1 MKHKYLPACLV
12 LSITLAL
19 SACGSDAREP
29 ADYIGIESAKEIAL
43 KSAGLSSDQAEFTTA
58 GLDKK
63 DDIFYY
69 QICFSSDG
77 NEYEY
82 AIDALTGVVIQ
93 GPSDPGIPVLADGGS
108 NPSDSSRITGT
119 TQEESNLN
127 SGSGKAYDASQAS
140 GGYPSQDSGI
150 LSGSQQTQFPGSP
163 SGSQQTQSPDNPS
176 GSQQAQSP
184 GSPSGSQQI
193 QSPDS
198 LPGSTQPPDN
208 THTGTIDE
216 QQARDI
222 AITHSGIS
230 SQDITQ
236 IEVKQEDDDGIALYK
251 VKFKT
256 SGSNE
261 YEYEIDRYSGR
272 IISLEHD
279 LDDYN
284 QPSPPGATARI
295 GQAQAMDS
303 VLARVPGASNSDISI
318 RLEEDD
324 GRLEYKGRIRYD
336 GMEYKFK
343 LDAYSGALTEWE
355 AEPDD

>member
-12 LSITLAL
+12 LSITLAI
-19 SACGSDAREP
+19 SACGSDARES
-29 ADYIGIESAKEIAL
+29 ADYIGIDSAKGIAL
-43 KSAGLSSDQAEFTTA
+43 KSAGLSPDQAEFTTA

-63 DDIFYY
+63 DGIFYY

-77 NEYEY
+77 TEYEY

-93 GPSDPGIPVLADGGS
+93 GPLDPGIPVLADGGS
-108 NPSDSSRITGT
+108 NPSDPSRISGINP
-119 TQEESNLN
+119 EESDLN
-127 SGSGKAYDASQAS
+127 SGSGEAYDASQTS
-140 GGYPSQDSGI
+140 
-150 LSGSQQTQFPGSP
+150 GSP
-163 SGSQQTQSPDNPS
+163 SGS
-176 GSQQAQSP
+176 A
-184 GSPSGSQQI
+184 
-193 QSPDS
+193 
-198 LPGSTQPPDN
+198 QPPAN
-208 THTGTIDE
+208 TDTGTIDE

-236 IEVKQEDDDGIALYK
+236 MEVKQEDDDGIVMYK

-272 IISLEHD
+272 IISFEHD

-295 GQAQAMDS
+295 GQSQAMDA
-303 VLARVPGASNSDISI
+303 VLSRVPGASNSDLSI
-318 RLEEDD
+318 TLEEDD
-324 GRLEYKGRIRYD
+324 GRLEYKGRILYD

>member
-19 SACGSDAREP
+19 SACGSDAREA
-29 ADYIGIESAKEIAL
+29 ADYIGIDSAKGIAL
-43 KSAGLSSDQAEFTTA
+43 KSAGLSPDQAEFTTA

-63 DDIFYY
+63 DVIFYY

-77 NEYEY
+77 TEYEY

-93 GPSDPGIPVLADGGS
+93 GPLDPGIPVLADGGS
-108 NPSDSSRITGT
+108 NPS
-119 TQEESNLN
+119 
-127 SGSGKAYDASQAS
+127 
-140 GGYPSQDSGI
+140 
-150 LSGSQQTQFPGSP
+150 
-163 SGSQQTQSPDNPS
+163 
-176 GSQQAQSP
+176 
-184 GSPSGSQQI
+184 GSQQI
-193 QSPDS
+193 QSPGS

-230 SQDITQ
+230 RQDITQ

>member
-1 MKHKYLPACLV
+1 M
-12 LSITLAL
+12 
-19 SACGSDAREP
+19 
-29 ADYIGIESAKEIAL
+29 
-43 KSAGLSSDQAEFTTA
+43 
-58 GLDKK
+58 
-63 DDIFYY
+63 
-69 QICFSSDG
+69 
-77 NEYEY
+77 
-82 AIDALTGVVIQ
+82 
-93 GPSDPGIPVLADGGS
+93 
-108 NPSDSSRITGT
+108 
-119 TQEESNLN
+119 
-127 SGSGKAYDASQAS
+127 
-140 GGYPSQDSGI
+140 
-150 LSGSQQTQFPGSP
+150 
-163 SGSQQTQSPDNPS
+163 S
-176 GSQQAQSP
+176 GSQQAPSP
-184 GSPSGSQQI
+184 GS
-193 QSPDS
+193 
-198 LPGSTQPPDN
+198 LTGSTQPPSN
-208 THTGTIDE
+208 TDTSTIDE
-216 QQARDI
+216 QQARNI

>member
-1 MKHKYLPACLV
+1 MGCYCCIP
-12 LSITLAL
+12 
-19 SACGSDAREP
+19 
-29 ADYIGIESAKEIAL
+29 L
-43 KSAGLSSDQAEFTTA
+43 KSAGLSPDQAEFTTA

-63 DDIFYY
+63 DGIFYY

-77 NEYEY
+77 TEYEY

-93 GPSDPGIPVLADGGS
+93 GPLDPGIPVLADGGS
-108 NPSDSSRITGT
+108 NPSDPSRISGT
-119 TQEESNLN
+119 NPEESDLN
-127 SGSGKAYDASQAS
+127 SGSGEAYDASQAS
-140 GGYPSQDSGI
+140 G
-150 LSGSQQTQFPGSP
+150 SP
-163 SGSQQTQSPDNPS
+163 SGS
-176 GSQQAQSP
+176 A
-184 GSPSGSQQI
+184 
-193 QSPDS
+193 
-198 LPGSTQPPDN
+198 QPPAN
-208 THTGTIDE
+208 TDTGTIDE

-236 IEVKQEDDDGIALYK
+236 MEVKQEDDDGIVMYK

-272 IISLEHD
+272 IISFEHD

-295 GQAQAMDS
+295 GQSQAMDA
-303 VLARVPGASNSDISI
+303 VLSRVPGASNSDLSI
-318 RLEEDD
+318 TLEEDD

>member
-19 SACGSDAREP
+19 SACGSDAREA
-29 ADYIGIESAKEIAL
+29 ADYIGIDSAKGIAL
-43 KSAGLSSDQAEFTTA
+43 KSAGLSPDQAEFTTA

-63 DDIFYY
+63 DGIFYY

-77 NEYEY
+77 TEYEY

-93 GPSDPGIPVLADGGS
+93 GPLDPGIPVLADGGS
-108 NPSDSSRITGT
+108 NPS
-119 TQEESNLN
+119 
-127 SGSGKAYDASQAS
+127 
-140 GGYPSQDSGI
+140 
-150 LSGSQQTQFPGSP
+150 
-163 SGSQQTQSPDNPS
+163 
-176 GSQQAQSP
+176 
-184 GSPSGSQQI
+184 GSQQI
-193 QSPDS
+193 QSPGS

-230 SQDITQ
+230 RQDITQ

>member
-12 LSITLAL
+12 LSITLAI
-19 SACGSDAREP
+19 SACGSDARES
-29 ADYIGIESAKEIAL
+29 ADYIGIDSAKGIAL
-43 KSAGLSSDQAEFTTA
+43 KSAGLSPDQAEFTTA

-63 DDIFYY
+63 DGIFYY

-77 NEYEY
+77 TEYEY

-93 GPSDPGIPVLADGGS
+93 GPLDPGIPVLADGGS
-108 NPSDSSRITGT
+108 NPSDPSRISGT
-119 TQEESNLN
+119 NPEESDLN
-127 SGSGKAYDASQAS
+127 SGSGEAYDASQES
-140 GGYPSQDSGI
+140 
-150 LSGSQQTQFPGSP
+150 GSP
-163 SGSQQTQSPDNPS
+163 SGS
-176 GSQQAQSP
+176 A
-184 GSPSGSQQI
+184 
-193 QSPDS
+193 
-198 LPGSTQPPDN
+198 QPPAN
-208 THTGTIDE
+208 TDTGTIDE

-236 IEVKQEDDDGIALYK
+236 MEVKQEDDDGIVMYK

-272 IISLEHD
+272 IISFEHD

-295 GQAQAMDS
+295 GQSQAMDA
-303 VLARVPGASNSDISI
+303 VLSRVPGASNSDLSI
-318 RLEEDD
+318 TLEEDD

>member
-12 LSITLAL
+12 LSITLAI
-19 SACGSDAREP
+19 SACGSDARES
-29 ADYIGIESAKEIAL
+29 ADYIGIDSAKGIAL
-43 KSAGLSSDQAEFTTA
+43 KSAGLSPDQAEFTTA

-63 DDIFYY
+63 DGIFYY

-77 NEYEY
+77 TEYEY

-93 GPSDPGIPVLADGGS
+93 GPLDPGIPVLADGGS
-108 NPSDSSRITGT
+108 NPSDPSRISGINP
-119 TQEESNLN
+119 EESDLN
-127 SGSGKAYDASQAS
+127 SGSGEAYDAS
-140 GGYPSQDSGI
+140 
-150 LSGSQQTQFPGSP
+150 GSP
-163 SGSQQTQSPDNPS
+163 SGS
-176 GSQQAQSP
+176 A
-184 GSPSGSQQI
+184 
-193 QSPDS
+193 
-198 LPGSTQPPDN
+198 QPPAN
-208 THTGTIDE
+208 TDTGTIDE

-236 IEVKQEDDDGIALYK
+236 MEVKQEDDDGIVMYK

-272 IISLEHD
+272 IISFEHD

-295 GQAQAMDS
+295 GQSQAMDA
-303 VLARVPGASNSDISI
+303 VLSRVPGASNSDLSI
-318 RLEEDD
+318 TLEEDD

>member
-12 LSITLAL
+12 LSITLAI
-19 SACGSDAREP
+19 SACGSDARES
-29 ADYIGIESAKEIAL
+29 ADYIGIDSAKGIAL
-43 KSAGLSSDQAEFTTA
+43 KSAGLSPDQAEFTTA

-63 DDIFYY
+63 DGIFYY

-77 NEYEY
+77 TEYEY

-93 GPSDPGIPVLADGGS
+93 GPLDPGIPVLADGGS
-108 NPSDSSRITGT
+108 NPSDPSRISGT
-119 TQEESNLN
+119 NPEESDLN
-127 SGSGKAYDASQAS
+127 SGSGEAYDASQAS
-140 GGYPSQDSGI
+140 G
-150 LSGSQQTQFPGSP
+150 SP
-163 SGSQQTQSPDNPS
+163 S
-176 GSQQAQSP
+176 
-184 GSPSGSQQI
+184 
-193 QSPDS
+193 
-198 LPGSTQPPDN
+198 GSTQPPAN
-208 THTGTIDE
+208 TDTGTIDE

-236 IEVKQEDDDGIALYK
+236 MEVKQEDDDGIVMYK

-272 IISLEHD
+272 IISFEHD

-295 GQAQAMDS
+295 GHSQAMDA
-303 VLARVPGASNSDISI
+303 VLSRVPGASNSDLSI
-318 RLEEDD
+318 TLEEDD

>member
-19 SACGSDAREP
+19 SACGSDAREA
-29 ADYIGIESAKEIAL
+29 ADYIGIDSAKGIAL
-43 KSAGLSSDQAEFTTA
+43 KSAGLSPDQAEFTTA

-63 DDIFYY
+63 DGIFYY
-69 QICFSSDG
+69 QICFSSEG
-77 NEYEY
+77 TEYEY

-93 GPSDPGIPVLADGGS
+93 GPLDPGIPVLADGGS
-108 NPSDSSRITGT
+108 NPS
-119 TQEESNLN
+119 
-127 SGSGKAYDASQAS
+127 
-140 GGYPSQDSGI
+140 
-150 LSGSQQTQFPGSP
+150 
-163 SGSQQTQSPDNPS
+163 
-176 GSQQAQSP
+176 
-184 GSPSGSQQI
+184 GSQQI
-193 QSPDS
+193 QSPGS

-216 QQARDI
+216 QQACDI

-272 IISLEHD
+272 IISFDHD

>member
-19 SACGSDAREP
+19 SACGSDAREA
-29 ADYIGIESAKEIAL
+29 ADYIGIDSAKGIAL
-43 KSAGLSSDQAEFTTA
+43 KSAGLSPDQAEFTTA

-63 DDIFYY
+63 DGIFYY

-77 NEYEY
+77 TEYEY

-93 GPSDPGIPVLADGGS
+93 GPLDPGIPVLADGGS
-108 NPSDSSRITGT
+108 NPS
-119 TQEESNLN
+119 
-127 SGSGKAYDASQAS
+127 
-140 GGYPSQDSGI
+140 
-150 LSGSQQTQFPGSP
+150 
-163 SGSQQTQSPDNPS
+163 
-176 GSQQAQSP
+176 
-184 GSPSGSQQI
+184 GSQQI
-193 QSPDS
+193 QSPGS

-216 QQARDI
+216 QQACDI
-222 AITHSGIS
+222 AIIHSGIS
-230 SQDITQ
+230 RQDITQ

>member
-19 SACGSDAREP
+19 SACGSDAREA
-29 ADYIGIESAKEIAL
+29 ADYIGIDSAKGIAL
-43 KSAGLSSDQAEFTTA
+43 KSAGLSPDQAEFTTA

-63 DDIFYY
+63 DGIFYY
-69 QICFSSDG
+69 QICLSSDG
-77 NEYEY
+77 TEYEY

-93 GPSDPGIPVLADGGS
+93 GPLDPGIPVLADGGS
-108 NPSDSSRITGT
+108 NPS
-119 TQEESNLN
+119 
-127 SGSGKAYDASQAS
+127 
-140 GGYPSQDSGI
+140 
-150 LSGSQQTQFPGSP
+150 
-163 SGSQQTQSPDNPS
+163 
-176 GSQQAQSP
+176 
-184 GSPSGSQQI
+184 GSQQI
-193 QSPDS
+193 QSPGS

-216 QQARDI
+216 QQACDI

>member
-19 SACGSDAREP
+19 SACGSDAREA
-29 ADYIGIESAKEIAL
+29 ADYIGIDSAKGIAL
-43 KSAGLSSDQAEFTTA
+43 KSAGLSPDQAEFTTA

-63 DDIFYY
+63 DGIFYY
-69 QICFSSDG
+69 QICFSSEG
-77 NEYEY
+77 TEYEY

-93 GPSDPGIPVLADGGS
+93 GPLDPGIPVLADGGS
-108 NPSDSSRITGT
+108 NPS
-119 TQEESNLN
+119 
-127 SGSGKAYDASQAS
+127 
-140 GGYPSQDSGI
+140 
-150 LSGSQQTQFPGSP
+150 
-163 SGSQQTQSPDNPS
+163 
-176 GSQQAQSP
+176 GSQQA
-184 GSPSGSQQI
+184 PSS
-193 QSPDS
+193 SS
-198 LPGSTQPPDN
+198 LPGSTQPPSN
-208 THTGTIDE
+208 TDTGTIDE
-216 QQARDI
+216 QQARNI

-272 IISLEHD
+272 IISFDHD

-295 GQAQAMDS
+295 GQAQAIDS

-318 RLEEDD
+318 TLEEDD
-324 GRLEYKGRIRYD
+324 GRLEYKGRIKYD